1 MSAGEWIELL
11 RAERDRVGGATTGRR
26 IGYSEAVVSAVLN
39 GSYKGDLSRV
49 QKAVE
54 GALGGA
60 EVDCPV
66 IGSLPRQ
73 ACIKHQRSRF
83 KSTNPLAVQL
93 HRTCPECPNGGKR
106 S

>member
-1 MSAGEWIELL
+1 MTAARMRRACAPTAAQSSISSSTRRCCVSAGEWIELL

-39 GSYKGDLSRV
+39 GSYKGDMSRV
-49 QKAVE
+49 QKAGE

-73 ACIKHQRSRF
+73 A
-83 KSTNPLAVQL
+83 
-93 HRTCPECPNGGKR
+93 
-106 S
+106 